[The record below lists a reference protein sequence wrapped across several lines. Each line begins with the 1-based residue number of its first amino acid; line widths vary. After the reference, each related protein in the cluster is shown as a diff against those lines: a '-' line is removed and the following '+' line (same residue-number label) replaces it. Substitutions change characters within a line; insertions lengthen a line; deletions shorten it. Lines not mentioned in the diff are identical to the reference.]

1 MEHLPALLC
10 VVLTGVLMW
19 GEVAE
24 KATIRAVAKTGAA
37 FSFIAYALLLG
48 AWQAG
53 SAPRWIVAGL
63 CLSMVGDLALL
74 SRDKKLFLGGLV
86 AFLLAHVAYVGA
98 FVDLGLSPTAVGIA
112 LLPLAGFAVGVHR
125 WLAPHT
131 GELARPVVAY
141 IAVITSMVAC
151 SIGALAASPSPER
164 WGLFVAAVLFFL
176 SDLCVARDRF
186 VAPGWNNRMV
196 GLPLY
201 FGAQLVFAYFGAAVA

>member
-74 SRDKKLFLGGLV
+74 SRDQKLFLGGLV
-86 AFLLAHVAYVGA
+86 AFLLAHVA
-98 FVDLGLSPTAVGIA
+98 
-112 LLPLAGFAVGVHR
+112 
-125 WLAPHT
+125 
-131 GELARPVVAY
+131 
-141 IAVITSMVAC
+141 
-151 SIGALAASPSPER
+151 
-164 WGLFVAAVLFFL
+164 
-176 SDLCVARDRF
+176 
-186 VAPGWNNRMV
+186 
-196 GLPLY
+196 
-201 FGAQLVFAYFGAAVA
+201 